1 MNNANKHR
9 KELKKSYFGFL
20 SFLLVQRG
28 TESLGRSQR
37 HDENLVWPQLPQA
50 AKEHMVSTRVTLNVT
65 SNARNTLEKSNY
77 TS

>member
-1 MNNANKHR
+1 MPINR

-20 SFLLVQRG
+20 SFLFVQRG
-28 TESLGRSQR
+28 AESLGRKQGN
-37 HDENLVWPQLPQA
+37 DENLLWPQLPQA
-50 AKEHMVSTRVTLNVT
+50 AKGHMVSIWVTLNVT